1 MSENPSDLKSEGL
14 SDFIR
19 SPHPKIMTDAP
30 NSDSLSQLVRMAEI
44 QLELSRQQRDS
55 IDSLSQAISQGFNG
69 LREVIERQAEVATR
83 QQQTIQQFAS
93 IIGETTRTVSE
104 LSRTVRESVE
114 ASRRSAQAAES
125 SAFLAQANQNAI
137 RDLIG
142 EMRERRNGG

>member
-1 MSENPSDLKSEGL
+1 
-14 SDFIR
+14 
-19 SPHPKIMTDAP
+19 MTDAP

-93 IIGETTRTVSE
+93 ILGETTRTVSE

-114 ASRRSAQAAES
+114 SSRRSAQAAES